1 MNYVLFIFL
10 IQKLIADKAMSQEN
24 KDYELQVLTMAI
36 NLHLDKTVAVA
47 EDSLKS
53 LEANRDHFVWEAATT
68 IYTQSGYKVELS
80 TVRDVLNSR
89 IGAMKAQ
96 LEAARLEAAHQAAEE
111 EAARLE
117 AARRVAEKKAQLEAA
132 QLEAARIEAVRLAEE
147 KARLAEERT
156 RLRAQMAPVFEKFAG
171 DEDKAWLFL
180 KVRKIVSEQ
189 LSVDEEGVNVN
200 THLSD
205 DLGAD
210 GLDLQELV
218 MALEEEFD
226 IEISDEEAND
236 QLEITFYYSGP
247 TSFWSMS
254 SGLAYSSYGG
264 GGTNCNM
271 KSFVDLICNK
281 TVKSA

>member
-1 MNYVLFIFL
+1 MNYVWVILL

-24 KDYELQVLTMAI
+24 KDYELQVLTMVI
-36 NLHLDKTVAVA
+36 NLHLDKTVPVT
-47 EDSLKS
+47 EYSLKS
-53 LEANRDHFVWEAATT
+53 LEANCDHFVWEAATT

-80 TVRDVLNSR
+80 TVRDVVNSR

-96 LEAARLEAAHQAAEE
+96 LEAQAAEE

-132 QLEAARIEAVRLAEE
+132 QLEAARIKAVRRAEE
-147 KARLAEERT
+147 IT

-171 DEDKAWLFL
+171 DENKAWIFL

-189 LSVDEEGVNVN
+189 LGVDEEGINLN

-210 GLDLQELV
+210 GLVWQELV

-226 IEISDEEAND
+226 IKISDED
-236 QLEITFYYSGP
+236 QSDLTLYDSGP

-254 SGLAYSSYGG
+254 SGSAYSSYGG
-264 GGTNCNM
+264 GGTNCIM
-271 KSFVDLICNK
+271 KSFVNLICNK
-281 TVKSA
+281 TAKSA